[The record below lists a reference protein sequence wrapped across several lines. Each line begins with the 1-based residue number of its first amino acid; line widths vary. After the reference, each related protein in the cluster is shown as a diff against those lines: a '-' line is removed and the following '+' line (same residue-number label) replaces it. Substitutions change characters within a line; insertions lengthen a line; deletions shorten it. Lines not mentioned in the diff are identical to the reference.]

1 MNAFEFSEDWKNI
14 EKYLR
19 AFVSGVIFSISE
31 RDDIL
36 QNAALVM
43 WRKIDSFDPAKAS
56 FKTWAAGVLRM
67 ECLNYMH
74 SCKSAKILFDSE
86 LIDRAADIVFQ
97 EEAPE
102 NVYGN
107 LDECMKKLS
116 PDRIELLKMKYH
128 EHLSIDEI
136 ASRMK
141 VSEAAVKEKL
151 YRIRKELKSI
161 LIKSKKTG
169 N

>member
-1 MNAFEFSEDWKNI
+1 MNAFAFSEEWKNI

-19 AFVSGVIFSISE
+19 TFAGAMIFSIPE

-43 WRKIDSFDPAKAS
+43 WRKIDSFDPSKAS
-56 FKTWAAGVLRM
+56 FKTWAAGILRM

-86 LIDRAADIVFQ
+86 LLENAADMIFQ
-97 EEAPE
+97 EETQE
-102 NVYGN
+102 DSFGN

-116 PDRIELLKMKYH
+116 PDRIELLKMKYN
-128 EHLSIDEI
+128 EHLSIDGI
-136 ASRMK
+136 ARRLK

-151 YRIRKELKSI
+151 YRIRKDLKSL
-161 LIKSKKTG
+161 LINSKKSG